1 MKTMLKLLLAVGCVV
16 GWHELASAATFLD
29 KTSLPQLGYRTLE
42 PGQVTWNEE
51 DGSAVLYVGS
61 PTETKNLRVVDPASL
76 RGYRYKHITDELT
89 YNCGTNMT
97 DLGNGKF
104 KWVRSTPGERKFIYE
119 LVDRDLKMP
128 ANNGSAWTSNEDGV
142 PAVSGGGFPYN
153 ADNRVC
159 TINAATGEYEEIWPT
174 TGEILSPTNMAG
186 IVYYKKI
193 GCYEANIQI
202 ISKDSSIQELD
213 YVFTQAQGGIGDFYP
228 IVTTREIVYD
238 GRTATLTVRVLSTSS
253 NDKWFQ
259 VDSFDA
265 KCIGV
270 GDIDGYVNDVTD
282 EFTIKIKDQHGT
294 YDLNNLR
301 HELYHKY
308 DGNRGFDWSK
318 YSAYQNAKMRDYSL
332 TWAYTWTNLNDST
345 EIKTSQFGI
354 GLMGE
359 KKDQMAI
366 SASGQTMMRFVTS
379 DSAANPYSGAQI
391 QITEWKQNSDTGC
404 WEMTFDCSIGIP
416 ARYLYIKYRRRLENY
431 DNIWEEITS
440 VLTDTSGGAGTS
452 YKAVIPQVY
461 GMPATGFFRVGC
473 SASQYYNRVK
483 VKATLSVL
491 GSDGYMYKLTF
502 PEGGGAVTAV
512 LDDNED

>member
-89 YNCGTNMT
+89 YNCGDNMT
-97 DLGNGKF
+97 DMGNGKF
-104 KWVRSTPGERKFIYE
+104 KWVRSNPGTRKFIYE
-119 LVDRDLKMP
+119 LVDSDLKMP
-128 ANNGSAWTSNEDGV
+128 ANDGSAWTDDAHPGQ
-142 PAVSGGGFPYN
+142 GGFPYN
-153 ADNRVC
+153 SDNRIC
-159 TINAATGEYEEIWPT
+159 TINAATGEYEEIWPS
-174 TGEILSPTNMAG
+174 TGEVLSPTNMAG

-213 YVFTQAQGGIGDFYP
+213 YVYSQATGGTNDMNP
-228 IVTTREIVYD
+228 IETTREIVYD
-238 GRTATLTVRVLSTSS
+238 GRTATLTVRILSASS
-253 NDKWFQ
+253 NDKWFL

-265 KCIGV
+265 KCIGI

-294 YDLNNLR
+294 YNLNNLR

-318 YSAYQNAKMRDYSL
+318 YSAYQNIKLLDHSL
-332 TWAYTWTNLNDST
+332 TWGYTWTNFTDST
-345 EIKTSQFGI
+345 ETKFSQFGI
-354 GLMGE
+354 GIIGE
-359 KKDQMAI
+359 KKDQMTI
-366 SASGQTMMRFVTS
+366 SANGTTMMRFVTA
-379 DSAANPYSGAQI
+379 DSPENPYSGAQI
-391 QITEWKQNSDTGC
+391 QITDWKENQDTGC
-404 WEMTFDCSIGIP
+404 WEMTFDCSISIP
-416 ARYLYIKYRRRLENY
+416 ARYLFIKYRRTLEGF
-431 DNIWEEITS
+431 DNIWEEITA
-440 VLTDTSGGAGTS
+440 VLTDMSGGAGTT

-461 GMPATGFFRVGC
+461 GMPDKGFFRVGC

-512 LDDNED
+512 RDDNED